1 MASPA
6 QQKMRIYSYG
16 FNGKSGY
23 TKLLN
28 TVHKSIQ
35 DQMKKVQNKQG
46 AETLQNFLQNVKRVA
61 RVLMEQT
68 STSQNI
74 KKTEGLVDRVMSET
88 GDLYNWYIDL
98 VQEVVDT
105 EINIRRKKGLDK
117 LSGNRYK
124 LFRRSH
130 TSETID
136 KTSVDDIFEEELATL
151 FAVIHKKINNLKN
164 VDIDLFTTG
173 KSLGTIREANTLG
186 KIGEAFYEGTTE
198 GLQEMA
204 KKQKMKVS
212 SQVLGKEF
220 KKEVAIKTDIQ
231 TLSYDINATFGLNNS
246 EIDKI
251 IPLLNE
257 ASFTAKN
264 YLKTTISK
272 AGGLKLGE
280 TNLLRSIGGILGSV
294 FEGSYTAKNWRDMF
308 YRGTQIMIK
317 TNKPPSASPNI
328 VMQHFYHMRFT
339 YELSGLGL
347 IDSKTFEP
355 LFTKYLIYNEPDSD
369 KIHVFDTATLILEE
383 LSSKS
388 VVNTFGAIHL
398 RRRF

>member
-35 DQMKKVQNKQG
+35 NQMKKVQNKQG

-61 RVLMEQT
+61 RILMEQT

-98 VQEVVDT
+98 IQEVVDT
-105 EINIRRKKGLDK
+105 EINIREKKGLDK

-124 LFRRSH
+124 LFRRPHASA
-130 TSETID
+130 TVD
-136 KTSVDDIFEEELATL
+136 KTRVDDIFEEELATL

-173 KSLGTIREANTLG
+173 KSLGTIREANTMG

-231 TLSYDINATFGLNNS
+231 TLSYDINATFGLDNS

-294 FEGSYTAKNWRDMF
+294 FEGGYTA
-308 YRGTQIMIK
+308 
-317 TNKPPSASPNI
+317 TN
-328 VMQHFYHMRFT
+328 
-339 YELSGLGL
+339 
-347 IDSKTFEP
+347 
-355 LFTKYLIYNEPDSD
+355 
-369 KIHVFDTATLILEE
+369 
-383 LSSKS
+383 
-388 VVNTFGAIHL
+388 
-398 RRRF
+398 